1 MNKINKQTKLEQT
14 HRYREQTKAVRDDWR
29 AEGER
34 RGLGE
39 KAEGLSQ
46 NKHTHTNNLTDTDNS
61 AAITREKGVER
72 EAEGIL
78 IWGGEC
84 TTQYTDDVL

>member
-14 HRYREQTKAVRDDWR
+14 HRYREQTEAVRDDWR
-29 AEGER
+29 AEGEW

-46 NKHTHTNNLTDTDNS
+46 NKHTHTHTQPHRHRQQCGDYQRERGREGGRRNS
-61 AAITREKGVER
+61 DLG
-72 EAEGIL
+72 
-78 IWGGEC
+78 W
-84 TTQYTDDVL
+84 